1 MARFKDF
8 NFKLVVV
15 EQLMY
20 IDEKLTPQFSP
31 AGVLKEKGLGD
42 VPWEYAQEHD
52 LAYKAVPEAREY
64 FESLELSDEL
74 LAGVEELCMDGGDQ
88 VYQECA
94 PVWDGEDDLFDITP
108 LDDLVL
114 LPNLRRVLGS
124 EFLGP
129 DLAGVLE
136 SRDITA
142 DWAVLFGSAGRP
154 EEDARKAE
162 SGREQRLDPRPLRVG
177 QRHTRTNDR
186 LIRTKPPETAVSLAS
201 VRLPAPGEEE
211 V

>member
-8 NFKLVVV
+8 SFKLVVI

-20 IDEKLTPQFSP
+20 IDEKLTPRFSL
-31 AGVLKEKGLGD
+31 AGLLKEKGLGD
-42 VPWEYAQEHD
+42 DPWEYAQEHD
-52 LAYKAVPEAREY
+52 LAYKVVPEAREY
-64 FESLELSDEL
+64 FASLELRDEL
-74 LAGVEELCMDGGDQ
+74 LAGVEELCMDGGNR

-94 PVWDGEDDLFDITP
+94 PVWDGEDDLFDITS

-136 SRDITA
+136 SRGITA
-142 DWAVLFGSAGRP
+142 D
-154 EEDARKAE
+154 
-162 SGREQRLDPRPLRVG
+162 
-177 QRHTRTNDR
+177 
-186 LIRTKPPETAVSLAS
+186 
-201 VRLPAPGEEE
+201 
-211 V
+211 

>member
-42 VPWEYAQEHD
+42 APWEYAQEHD

-108 LDDLVL
+108 PSTTSFSSRTSAASWARSSWAPTWRASSRAGTSRPTGRFCLDQRVD
-114 LPNLRRVLGS
+114 RRKTPARRSPAGS
-124 EFLGP
+124 NGSIRAHCASANGTPGP
-129 DLAGVLE
+129 TTG
-136 SRDITA
+136 
-142 DWAVLFGSAGRP
+142 
-154 EEDARKAE
+154 
-162 SGREQRLDPRPLRVG
+162 
-177 QRHTRTNDR
+177 
-186 LIRTKPPETAVSLAS
+186 
-201 VRLPAPGEEE
+201 
-211 V
+211 